1 MVAPSIEIGPSGT
14 LKLFK
19 SFQEYEFNNTGM
31 KRNTMTSPLATGA
44 SSLQQSYQVRYAA
57 KPRSL
62 AFPWQLLVSPPSSP
76 LYLPQIAEKD
86 VRFVRTLGQGA
97 SGLVQKAFW
106 PAKAEFVAVKKISIL
121 EREKRHQLMNDIKAL
136 CNVPDVPGLIRFRGA
151 YHCADRGQIAV
162 ALEYMDG
169 GSLADVLEKV
179 GKIPEDVLSA
189 MTRRVL
195 QGLAYLHANHTVHR
209 DIKPANILMSTSG
222 EPKVSDFGISAF
234 VDNTIAQCHT
244 FLGTV
249 TYMSPER
256 INGQPYSFP
265 ADIWAL
271 GLALVECATG
281 RYPYDASGGTIPL
294 MIQLMEEECP
304 LPMDATFSA
313 EFQDFVRKCMAK
325 DPMRRPT
332 AEDLLRHPFI
342 TAAPPVDLKAFM
354 RCMYDPKEKA
364 ADAAAVVTA
373 RFYNNL
379 SYNWADSDSIAAF
392 YAADVALST
401 GPAGAEPGST
411 AVARMK
417 GKYTVAAHF
426 HDMMEQ
432 LAGEVGFT
440 IVRQQHKRRALGPK
454 DAAQGPLQMKAQG
467 ESRVSGELLVISQRI
482 VVRDEAPLP
491 GAASDVLGEFEEVM
505 AVQVTAMDE
514 LAPGTGFVVVGQDVR
529 WVRPLL
535 VRRPAKDPSSA
546 VTPPKCRQQ

>member
-1 MVAPSIEIGPSGT
+1 
-14 LKLFK
+14 
-19 SFQEYEFNNTGM
+19 
-31 KRNTMTSPLATGA
+31 
-44 SSLQQSYQVRYAA
+44 
-57 KPRSL
+57 
-62 AFPWQLLVSPPSSP
+62 
-76 LYLPQIAEKD
+76 
-86 VRFVRTLGQGA
+86 
-97 SGLVQKAFW
+97 VQKAFW

-136 CNVPDVPGLIRFRGA
+136 CNVPDMPGLIRFRGA

-169 GSLADVLEKV
+169 GSLADVLERV

-189 MTRRVL
+189 MTCRVL

-294 MIQLMEEECP
+294 MIQLLEEECP
-304 LPMDATFSA
+304 LPAGAGFSS
-313 EFQDFVRKCMAK
+313 DFRNFVKLCMAK
-325 DPMRRPT
+325 DPMARPT

-342 TAAPPVDLKAFM
+342 AAGNTPPVDLRAFM

-364 ADAAAVVTA
+364 TDAVAIITA
-373 RFYNNL
+373 RYYNNM
-379 SYNWADSDSIAAF
+379 SYNWADGDSIAAF
-392 YAADVALST
+392 YASDVLFTT
-401 GPAGAEPGST
+401 GPAGASAEST
-411 AVARMK
+411 AAARLK
-417 GKYTVAAHF
+417 GRYTVAQHF
-426 HDMMEQ
+426 HHMMRS
-432 LAGEVGFT
+432 LAGEVAFG
-440 IVRQQHKRRALGPK
+440 ILRQDHKRRGSNKNIANDVEKNDGS
-454 DAAQGPLQMKAQG
+454 DA
-467 ESRVSGELLVISQRI
+467 EILLTISQRI
-482 VVRDEAPLP
+482 LVRDEAPGLDD
-491 GAASDVLGEFEEVM
+491 ASATLGEFEEIMTVRI
-505 AVQVTAMDE
+505 TSMDS
-514 LAPGTGFVVVGQDVR
+514 LVPGNGFWIVAQDVR
-529 WVRPLL
+529 WVQPLR
-535 VRRPAKDPSSA
+535 VRRPIRESA
-546 VTPPKCRQQ
+546 GTPPTCRQQ